1 MIKGVKPHQEHE
13 QHLCHL
19 HNISRLLTEN
29 PEEYKKLVRNAR
41 YICLGC
47 GRVAASNDNLC
58 APRPLDSSE

>member
-19 HNISRLLTEN
+19 HNISRLLTEH

-41 YICLGC
+41 YICIGC
-47 GRVAASNDNLC
+47 GRAAASGENLC
-58 APRPLDSSE
+58 APRPLDSAE